1 MNKILREKIQEAL
14 SSVLPI
20 TLIVL
25 VLSMTITPMPVG
37 TLVLFLAGAVL
48 LIVGMAFFSLGTD
61 VSMTPMGEGIGAQLP
76 KTKNLAVVIAI
87 TLLIGILITIA
98 EPDLQVLAGQVPSIP
113 NSMLIW
119 TVAVGVGLFFVLAL
133 LRTIFKIRLSLLL
146 ILFYIAVFSFSAFV
160 PNEFVSVA
168 FDSGGVTTGPITVPF
183 IMALGVGLA
192 SIRGDSDA
200 QDDSFGLVALCSIGP
215 VLAVLLLGIFYSGG
229 DAGYT
234 QIAVPELED
243 TRQIAAEFIHA
254 LPDYIRE
261 VVSALLPVIAF
272 CAIFQLIF
280 KRFHKIQLQKIGIGF
295 LYTFVGLAL
304 FLTGV
309 NVGFMPAGH
318 YLGQQLAL
326 SGKSWIL
333 IPLGMLI
340 GYFLVTAEPA
350 VHVLNRQVETITN
363 GGISQRAMMLSL
375 SIGVACS
382 VGLAMLRVLT
392 GISIYYILI
401 PGYLIALALTFFVPK
416 IFTGIAFDSG
426 GVASGPMTTT
436 FLLPFSMGA
445 CEALGGNVL
454 TDAFGIV
461 AMVAMTPLLTIQMLG
476 LLYRFKQKDMPQETL
491 AADDEDSIIVLG
503 GILDMMEHTPQM
515 TAQSGLAFAVAVVD
529 VGKGEKILS
538 LFREE
543 HALLDYVCMAHG
555 TARTEMLDLLG
566 IGETAK
572 AVVFC
577 LAASGQAQRILNR
590 LGKEL
595 QMRYPGRGIA
605 FTIPVSGIGRRWH
618 SLLTQADEQ
627 EEIRMNKSEQ
637 TGFDVVAVVMERGYT
652 NVAMDAAR
660 KAGARGG
667 TVISARGIAENE
679 VKRFFGIEIQAEKEI
694 VFLVV
699 KSAEKQQVM
708 TELMRA
714 VGTRTR
720 SHGLILSMPVSDAI
734 GLAD

>member
-1 MNKILREKIQEAL
+1 M
-14 SSVLPI
+14 
-20 TLIVL
+20 
-25 VLSMTITPMPVG
+25 
-37 TLVLFLAGAVL
+37 
-48 LIVGMAFFSLGTD
+48 
-61 VSMTPMGEGIGAQLP
+61 
-76 KTKNLAVVIAI
+76 
-87 TLLIGILITIA
+87 
-98 EPDLQVLAGQVPSIP
+98 
-113 NSMLIW
+113 
-119 TVAVGVGLFFVLAL
+119 
-133 LRTIFKIRLSLLL
+133 
-146 ILFYIAVFSFSAFV
+146 

-192 SIRGDSDA
+192 SIRGDSGA

-243 TRQIAAEFIHA
+243 TRQVAAEFVHA

-392 GISIYYILI
+392 GISIYCILI
-401 PGYLIALALTFFVPK
+401 PGYLIALTLTFFVPR

-476 LLYRFKQKDMPQETL
+476 LLYRFKQKDMPQDTL
-491 AADDEDSIIVLG
+491 VADDEDSIIVLEG
-503 GILDMMEHTPQM
+503 DT
-515 TAQSGLAFAVAVVD
+515 
-529 VGKGEKILS
+529 
-538 LFREE
+538 
-543 HALLDYVCMAHG
+543 
-555 TARTEMLDLLG
+555 
-566 IGETAK
+566 
-572 AVVFC
+572 
-577 LAASGQAQRILNR
+577 
-590 LGKEL
+590 
-595 QMRYPGRGIA
+595 
-605 FTIPVSGIGRRWH
+605 
-618 SLLTQADEQ
+618 
-627 EEIRMNKSEQ
+627 
-637 TGFDVVAVVMERGYT
+637 
-652 NVAMDAAR
+652 
-660 KAGARGG
+660 
-667 TVISARGIAENE
+667 
-679 VKRFFGIEIQAEKEI
+679 
-694 VFLVV
+694 
-699 KSAEKQQVM
+699 
-708 TELMRA
+708 
-714 VGTRTR
+714 
-720 SHGLILSMPVSDAI
+720 
-734 GLAD
+734 

>member
-243 TRQIAAEFIHA
+243 TRQVAAEFVHA

-309 NVGFMPAGH
+309 NVGFMSAGH

-401 PGYLIALALTFFVPK
+401 PGYLIALTLTFFVPK

-461 AMVAMTPLLTIQMLG
+461 AMVAMTPLLTIQTLG
-476 LLYRFKQKDMPQETL
+476 LLYRFKQKDMPQDTL
-491 AADDEDSIIVLG
+491 AADDEDSIIVLEG
-503 GILDMMEHTPQM
+503 DT
-515 TAQSGLAFAVAVVD
+515 
-529 VGKGEKILS
+529 
-538 LFREE
+538 
-543 HALLDYVCMAHG
+543 
-555 TARTEMLDLLG
+555 
-566 IGETAK
+566 
-572 AVVFC
+572 
-577 LAASGQAQRILNR
+577 
-590 LGKEL
+590 
-595 QMRYPGRGIA
+595 
-605 FTIPVSGIGRRWH
+605 
-618 SLLTQADEQ
+618 
-627 EEIRMNKSEQ
+627 
-637 TGFDVVAVVMERGYT
+637 
-652 NVAMDAAR
+652 
-660 KAGARGG
+660 
-667 TVISARGIAENE
+667 
-679 VKRFFGIEIQAEKEI
+679 
-694 VFLVV
+694 
-699 KSAEKQQVM
+699 
-708 TELMRA
+708 
-714 VGTRTR
+714 
-720 SHGLILSMPVSDAI
+720 
-734 GLAD
+734 

>member
-1 MNKILREKIQEAL
+1 M
-14 SSVLPI
+14 
-20 TLIVL
+20 
-25 VLSMTITPMPVG
+25 
-37 TLVLFLAGAVL
+37 
-48 LIVGMAFFSLGTD
+48 
-61 VSMTPMGEGIGAQLP
+61 
-76 KTKNLAVVIAI
+76 
-87 TLLIGILITIA
+87 
-98 EPDLQVLAGQVPSIP
+98 
-113 NSMLIW
+113 
-119 TVAVGVGLFFVLAL
+119 
-133 LRTIFKIRLSLLL
+133 
-146 ILFYIAVFSFSAFV
+146 

-243 TRQIAAEFIHA
+243 TRQVAAEFVHA

-401 PGYLIALALTFFVPK
+401 PGYLIALTLTFFVPK

-461 AMVAMTPLLTIQMLG
+461 AMVAMTPLLTIQTLG

-491 AADDEDSIIVLG
+491 AADDEDSIIVLEG
-503 GILDMMEHTPQM
+503 DT
-515 TAQSGLAFAVAVVD
+515 
-529 VGKGEKILS
+529 
-538 LFREE
+538 
-543 HALLDYVCMAHG
+543 
-555 TARTEMLDLLG
+555 
-566 IGETAK
+566 
-572 AVVFC
+572 
-577 LAASGQAQRILNR
+577 
-590 LGKEL
+590 
-595 QMRYPGRGIA
+595 
-605 FTIPVSGIGRRWH
+605 
-618 SLLTQADEQ
+618 
-627 EEIRMNKSEQ
+627 
-637 TGFDVVAVVMERGYT
+637 
-652 NVAMDAAR
+652 
-660 KAGARGG
+660 
-667 TVISARGIAENE
+667 
-679 VKRFFGIEIQAEKEI
+679 
-694 VFLVV
+694 
-699 KSAEKQQVM
+699 
-708 TELMRA
+708 
-714 VGTRTR
+714 
-720 SHGLILSMPVSDAI
+720 
-734 GLAD
+734 

>member
-1 MNKILREKIQEAL
+1 
-14 SSVLPI
+14 
-20 TLIVL
+20 
-25 VLSMTITPMPVG
+25 
-37 TLVLFLAGAVL
+37 
-48 LIVGMAFFSLGTD
+48 
-61 VSMTPMGEGIGAQLP
+61 
-76 KTKNLAVVIAI
+76 
-87 TLLIGILITIA
+87 
-98 EPDLQVLAGQVPSIP
+98 
-113 NSMLIW
+113 
-119 TVAVGVGLFFVLAL
+119 
-133 LRTIFKIRLSLLL
+133 
-146 ILFYIAVFSFSAFV
+146 
-160 PNEFVSVA
+160 
-168 FDSGGVTTGPITVPF
+168 
-183 IMALGVGLA
+183 MALGVGLA
-192 SIRGDSDA
+192 SIRGDSGA

-243 TRQIAAEFIHA
+243 TRQVAAEFVHA

-363 GGISQRAMMLSL
+363 GGISQRSMMLSL

-392 GISIYYILI
+392 GISIYCILI
-401 PGYLIALALTFFVPK
+401 PGYLIALTLTFFVPR

-476 LLYRFKQKDMPQETL
+476 LLYRFKQNDMPQDTL
-491 AADDEDSIIVLG
+491 AAVDEDSIIVLEG
-503 GILDMMEHTPQM
+503 DT
-515 TAQSGLAFAVAVVD
+515 
-529 VGKGEKILS
+529 
-538 LFREE
+538 
-543 HALLDYVCMAHG
+543 
-555 TARTEMLDLLG
+555 
-566 IGETAK
+566 
-572 AVVFC
+572 
-577 LAASGQAQRILNR
+577 
-590 LGKEL
+590 
-595 QMRYPGRGIA
+595 
-605 FTIPVSGIGRRWH
+605 
-618 SLLTQADEQ
+618 
-627 EEIRMNKSEQ
+627 
-637 TGFDVVAVVMERGYT
+637 
-652 NVAMDAAR
+652 
-660 KAGARGG
+660 
-667 TVISARGIAENE
+667 
-679 VKRFFGIEIQAEKEI
+679 
-694 VFLVV
+694 
-699 KSAEKQQVM
+699 
-708 TELMRA
+708 
-714 VGTRTR
+714 
-720 SHGLILSMPVSDAI
+720 
-734 GLAD
+734 

>member
-1 MNKILREKIQEAL
+1 
-14 SSVLPI
+14 
-20 TLIVL
+20 
-25 VLSMTITPMPVG
+25 
-37 TLVLFLAGAVL
+37 
-48 LIVGMAFFSLGTD
+48 
-61 VSMTPMGEGIGAQLP
+61 
-76 KTKNLAVVIAI
+76 
-87 TLLIGILITIA
+87 
-98 EPDLQVLAGQVPSIP
+98 
-113 NSMLIW
+113 
-119 TVAVGVGLFFVLAL
+119 
-133 LRTIFKIRLSLLL
+133 
-146 ILFYIAVFSFSAFV
+146 
-160 PNEFVSVA
+160 
-168 FDSGGVTTGPITVPF
+168 
-183 IMALGVGLA
+183 MALGVGLA
-192 SIRGDSDA
+192 SIRGDSGA

-243 TRQIAAEFIHA
+243 TRQVAAEFVHA

-326 SGKSWIL
+326 GGKSWIL

-363 GGISQRAMMLSL
+363 GGISQRSMMLSL

-392 GISIYYILI
+392 GISIYCILI
-401 PGYLIALALTFFVPK
+401 PGYLIALTLTFFVPR

-476 LLYRFKQKDMPQETL
+476 LLYRFKQKDMPQDTL
-491 AADDEDSIIVLG
+491 VADDEDSIIVLEG
-503 GILDMMEHTPQM
+503 DT
-515 TAQSGLAFAVAVVD
+515 
-529 VGKGEKILS
+529 
-538 LFREE
+538 
-543 HALLDYVCMAHG
+543 
-555 TARTEMLDLLG
+555 
-566 IGETAK
+566 
-572 AVVFC
+572 
-577 LAASGQAQRILNR
+577 
-590 LGKEL
+590 
-595 QMRYPGRGIA
+595 
-605 FTIPVSGIGRRWH
+605 
-618 SLLTQADEQ
+618 
-627 EEIRMNKSEQ
+627 
-637 TGFDVVAVVMERGYT
+637 
-652 NVAMDAAR
+652 
-660 KAGARGG
+660 
-667 TVISARGIAENE
+667 
-679 VKRFFGIEIQAEKEI
+679 
-694 VFLVV
+694 
-699 KSAEKQQVM
+699 
-708 TELMRA
+708 
-714 VGTRTR
+714 
-720 SHGLILSMPVSDAI
+720 
-734 GLAD
+734 